1 MKKIIYTLNLNPA
14 DYRQITDLTYPFIKA
29 WAEKIGAEF
38 IEIKDRK
45 FPQWKSPTYEK
56 LQIFELGKDNDWNI
70 FIDADALVHPDM
82 PDITRLKEMQDMKTC
97 AHNGCDAAFLRWRT
111 NRHFERDGRNIGSC
125 TWFCVA
131 PKLCLELYA
140 PMTDMTPEETYR
152 QIFPLVG
159 EQKAGYEPWRL
170 VEDYVMSYNIAKYGL
185 RFKTFK
191 DMAIDN
197 NLKDSDLLRHFYA
210 MPVEEKIIRLTDAA
224 KQWSLI

>member
-1 MKKIIYTLNLNPA
+1 
-14 DYRQITDLTYPFIKA
+14 
-29 WAEKIGAEF
+29 
-38 IEIKDRK
+38 
-45 FPQWKSPTYEK
+45 
-56 LQIFELGKDNDWNI
+56 
-70 FIDADALVHPDM
+70 
-82 PDITRLKEMQDMKTC
+82 
-97 AHNGCDAAFLRWRT
+97 
-111 NRHFERDGRNIGSC
+111 
-125 TWFCVA
+125 
-131 PKLCLELYA
+131 
-140 PMTDMTPEETYR
+140 MTDMTPEETYR